1 MILKLKSTVK
11 EHYHYHSTANNN
23 LLHSPGL
30 SQLRSQDGEEKLH
43 LSCVQIWQ
51 PFCPAQPSPGLC
63 LGRYA
68 YPCHRKL
75 FHPVPQAPHR
85 SYGPQTLAVGC
96 CGASREG
103 AGATHIPLAGP
114 VMCLHCGRTQERM
127 LEAWHIY
134 QNQPR
139 FSHYQFP
146 LDNWS
151 GLAEGKES
159 VPWLLHSVTLSLE
172 AVNERHL
179 LANGKSPGMT
189 DGDGGQHPL
198 QIGKP
203 CALSLH
209 IKMEALCP

>member
-1 MILKLKSTVK
+1 MILKLKSAVK

-51 PFCPAQPSPGLC
+51 PFCPAQPGPGLC

-103 AGATHIPLAGP
+103 VGATHIPLAGP
-114 VMCLHCGRTQERM
+114 VMCLHMDCPLWKDSGKNVGSVAHLPKPTSF
-127 LEAWHIY
+127 
-134 QNQPR
+134 
-139 FSHYQFP
+139 FS
-146 LDNWS
+146 L
-151 GLAEGKES
+151 S
-159 VPWLLHSVTLSLE
+159 VPF
-172 AVNERHL
+172 
-179 LANGKSPGMT
+179 G
-189 DGDGGQHPL
+189 
-198 QIGKP
+198 
-203 CALSLH
+203 
-209 IKMEALCP
+209 